1 MNYFIRFLREFIH
14 IMRNNPRIN
23 KVTQPLKT
31 KWNSIWA
38 EKKRNVLIK
47 RIMFLNSEYVLRGL
61 G

>member
-23 KVTQPLKT
+23 KVRQPQKN
-31 KWNSIWA
+31 KVEFNMGRKI
-38 EKKRNVLIK
+38 RNVLIK